1 LEGDFKASMTKRQKE
16 NIGMALEIEPDDLKE
31 RLDSGQDIYILDVRT
46 PEEYQAWRISYDRYQ
61 NPPLIPI
68 DQLFGL
74 QTKTPEHIPKHKE
87 IVTVCAHGNRSMMA
101 AKLLSR
107 LGYNV
112 KSVRGGMSGWNA
124 IYDIAKIH
132 TKSDSIRIWQVRRVS
147 KGCIGYLVA
156 SKYNNNAI
164 AIDPT
169 CQIDRTYIKLA
180 RENGLRITKVVDT
193 HMHAD
198 HVSGASALAKSVSAS
213 LCVSLLEGYEVN
225 NDHKDTGLANN
236 NSSSIEWIRNGKK
249 IEIGNGAELVAVHT
263 PGHTYG
269 STSFSL
275 TYDSSDEKYLFTGD
289 TLFVDG
295 VGRPDLKEDSKEL
308 ASKLYS
314 TYYGIFSESEHADD
328 TTILPGHFNV
338 NATSLMHG
346 KAVSDKLGTIRQRI
360 TGSLPSSKK
369 EFVGILLHNTPPKPA
384 NYKTIVEINRGL
396 TPCDKMQITELEIG
410 PNSCGISATKRLM

>member
-1 LEGDFKASMTKRQKE
+1 MIKCQKE
-16 NIGMALEIEPDDLKE
+16 NISMALEIEQDDLKE
-31 RLDSGQDIYILDVRT
+31 RLDSGEDIYILDVRT
-46 PEEYQAWRISYDRYQ
+46 PEEYQAWRISYDRYR
-61 NPPLIPI
+61 NPPLVPI
-68 DQLFGL
+68 DRLFGL
-74 QTKTPEHIPKHKE
+74 QTKTPEHIPRHKE

-112 KSVRGGMSGWNA
+112 KSLRGGMSGWNA
-124 IYDIAKIH
+124 IYDIAKIR
-132 TKSDSIRIWQVRRVS
+132 TESDSVRIWQIRRVS

-156 SKYNNNAI
+156 SKYDNNAI

-198 HVSGASALAKSVSAS
+198 HISGASALAKSVSAS

-225 NDHKDTGLANN
+225 NDHKDTGQDNN
-236 NSSSIEWIRNGKK
+236 SIEWIRNDKK
-249 IEIGNGAELVAVHT
+249 IEIGNGVELVAIHT

-269 STSFSL
+269 SISFSL
-275 TYDSSDEKYLFTGD
+275 TDHSSDEKYLFTGD
-289 TLFVDG
+289 TLLVDG
-295 VGRPDLKEDSKEL
+295 IGRPDLKGDSKEL
-308 ASKLYS
+308 ASKLHS
-314 TYYGIFSESEHADD
+314 TYYDIFSEHEYADD

-346 KAVSDKLGTIRQRI
+346 KVVSDTLGTIRQEI
-360 TGSLPSSKK
+360 IGSLPSSKK
-369 EFVGILLHNTPPKPA
+369 QFVSALLDNTSTKPA
-384 NYKTIVEINRGL
+384 NYKTIVEINRSL
-396 TPCDKMQITELEIG
+396 TLCDKMQITELETG
-410 PNSCGISATKRLM
+410 PNSCGISATKRSM

>member
-1 LEGDFKASMTKRQKE
+1 MTKRQKE
-16 NIGMALEIEPDDLKE
+16 SIGIALEIEPDDLKE
-31 RLDSGQDIYILDVRT
+31 RLDSGEDIYILDVRT

-61 NPPLIPI
+61 NPPLIPV
-68 DQLFGL
+68 DQLFSL
-74 QTKTPEHIPKHKE
+74 QTKASEHIPKNKE

-112 KSVRGGMSGWNA
+112 KSVTGGMSGWNA

-132 TKSDSIRIWQVRRVS
+132 TRSDNIRIWQVRRVS

-156 SKYNNNAI
+156 SRYDNNAI

-180 RENGLRITKVVDT
+180 RENGLRITKVIDT

-198 HVSGASALAKSVSAS
+198 HVSGASTLAKSVSAS
-213 LCVSLLEGYEVN
+213 LCVSLLEGYRAN
-225 NDHKDTGLANN
+225 NDQNDIGLANN
-236 NSSSIEWIRNGKK
+236 SSIEWIRNGKK
-249 IEIGNGAELVAVHT
+249 IEIGNGVELIAIHT
-263 PGHTYG
+263 PGHTNG
-269 STSFSL
+269 SISFSL
-275 TYDSSDEKYLFTGD
+275 SDDSSNEKYLFTGD

-295 VGRPDLKEDSKEL
+295 VGRPDLKEDSKKL
-308 ASKLYS
+308 ASKLYN
-314 TYYGIFSESEHADD
+314 TYYDIFSEREYADD

-338 NATSLMHG
+338 NVTSLMHC
-346 KAVSDKLGTIRQRI
+346 KAISDMLGTIRQEI
-360 TGSLPSSKK
+360 IGSLPSRKK
-369 EFVGILLHNTPPKPA
+369 EFVSTLLYNTPPKPA

-396 TPCDKMQITELEIG
+396 TLCDKMQITELETG
-410 PNSCGISATKRLM
+410 PNSCGISATKRSM

>member
-1 LEGDFKASMTKRQKE
+1 MKKRQKE
-16 NIGMALEIEPDDLKE
+16 NIGRGLEIEPDDLKE
-31 RLDSGQDIYILDVRT
+31 RLDTGKDIYILDVRT

-61 NPPLIPI
+61 NPPLIPV
-68 DQLFGL
+68 DQLFSLPG
-74 QTKTPEHIPKHKE
+74 KSPEQIPMHKE
-87 IVTVCAHGNRSMMA
+87 IVTVCTHGNRSMMA

-112 KSVRGGMSGWNA
+112 KSLGGGMSAWNA
-124 IYDIAKIH
+124 VYDIAEIH
-132 TKSDSIRIWQVRRVS
+132 TKSDAVRIWQVRRVA

-156 SKYNNNAI
+156 SRHDNNAI
-164 AIDPT
+164 VIDPT
-169 CQIDRTYIKLA
+169 CEIERSYIKLA
-180 RENGLRITKVVDT
+180 RENGLKITKVVDT

-198 HVSGASALAKSVSAS
+198 HVSGASKLAKSVSAS
-213 LCVSLLEGYEVN
+213 LCVSLLEGYELK
-225 NDHKDTGLANN
+225 NDHEHTGITN
-236 NSSSIEWIRNGKK
+236 SIEWIRNGEK
-249 IEIGNGAELVAVHT
+249 IEVGKGVELVAVHT
-263 PGHTYG
+263 PGHTNG
-269 STSFSL
+269 SMSL
-275 TYDSSDEKYLFTGD
+275 SLIDDSTHRRYLFTGD
-289 TLFVDG
+289 TLLVDG
-295 VGRPDLKEDSKEL
+295 VGRPDLKEDASEL

-328 TTILPGHFNV
+328 TTIRPGHFNV